1 MPEDQGGKVLEV
13 QEDREEALEV
23 RKQSGKL
30 KELEVQA
37 DREQE
42 EVTDRK
48 LVIREQDVQLE
59 VWQEEVME
67 L

>member
-1 MPEDQGGKVLEV
+1 MLKVLEV